1 MTASYFRNE
10 RDDHTLQPTALVNEV
25 YIRLGDQDS
34 NNVVSRNHFFG
45 VASRLM
51 RQILVDHARTKR
63 AGKRGGD
70 WSRVTLSSVH
80 GESSAREVDI
90 VVLDEV
96 LSWLE
101 ALNEGYARLVELRFF
116 SGLTSVEAGEILGVS
131 RTDLARRWRIIK
143 AWLIDE
149 LRGRQNT

>member
-1 MTASYFRNE
+1 
-10 RDDHTLQPTALVNEV
+10 
-25 YIRLGDQDS
+25 
-34 NNVVSRNHFFG
+34 
-45 VASRLM
+45 M